1 MMVARYLAA
10 GGTRYSKKNQARSLR
25 GGPDWCDGDEQLLV
39 LTAVR
44 TLLVFDLFAVTC
56 SFYSARHQ
64 HRFLTRIRTSEAS
77 GGIPDHVI

>member
-1 MMVARYLAA
+1 MLIAGYPTAA
-10 GGTRYSKKNQARSLR
+10 VLRKKIRPVPLGS
-25 GGPDWCDGDEQLLV
+25 GPDWSDRDELLPV
-39 LTAVR
+39 PTAVR
-44 TLLVFDLFAVTC
+44 TILVFDLFAVTC